1 MRRTSEEEKK
11 KNREDS
17 DEDEDD
23 DSDATSVASTKF
35 SYYSINSTCSEKSR
49 KQARLSNYA
58 FCIQVRTWLHY
69 DIMLKCRFFSLDFLL
84 QEINCK
90 LLVYSIYVV
99 FMFEQKLKVLVYYAD
114 MQVFGIFFFN
124 LWTSFYRKL

>member
-11 KNREDS
+11 KKREDS

-58 FCIQVRTWLHY
+58 FCIQVSS
-69 DIMLKCRFFSLDFLL
+69 CF
-84 QEINCK
+84 
-90 LLVYSIYVV
+90 VV
-99 FMFEQKLKVLVYYAD
+99 RG
-114 MQVFGIFFFN
+114 FGAHREGVGK
-124 LWTSFYRKL
+124 RKNP